1 MKKIALSL
9 AAVAALGVAACNPAN
24 NEANMADNATDMNL
38 AGSEAIDDVNMAAN
52 DAAAVNA
59 TDDALDN
66 AASDVGNVAS
76 DAGNSISNGANAV
89 ENAAGDAAN

>member
-9 AAVAALGVAACNPAN
+9 AAVAALGVAACNPA

-66 AASDVGNVAS
+66 AASD
-76 DAGNSISNGANAV
+76 AGNSVSNGANAV
-89 ENAAGDAAN
+89 ENAAEDAAN